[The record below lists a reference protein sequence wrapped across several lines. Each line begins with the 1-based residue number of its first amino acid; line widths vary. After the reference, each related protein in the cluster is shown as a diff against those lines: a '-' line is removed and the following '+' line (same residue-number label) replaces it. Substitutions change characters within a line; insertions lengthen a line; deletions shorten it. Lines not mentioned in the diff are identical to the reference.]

1 MCWFSDHLFAL
12 IASNSAHLRLCILM
26 GGGGGVVEE
35 EVGGLFGGTSIIGNM
50 RGADS
55 ILKLC
60 ALRNYVKTLGPTGL

>member
-35 EVGGLFGGTSIIGNM
+35 EEVVWRDGHYIGSTG
-50 RGADS
+50 GADL

-60 ALRNYVKTLGPTGL
+60 VVSNYVKTLGPPGL